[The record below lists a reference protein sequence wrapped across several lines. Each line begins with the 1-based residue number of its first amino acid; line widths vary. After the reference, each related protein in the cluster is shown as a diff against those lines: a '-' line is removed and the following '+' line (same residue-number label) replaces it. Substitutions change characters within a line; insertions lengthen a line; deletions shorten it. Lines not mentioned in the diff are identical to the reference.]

1 MRDQADIPEFLL
13 EALGKEA
20 CNEDAAM
27 VAALA
32 IAELPLLLS
41 PQIAA
46 LGRERLLGAVHP
58 LPLRY
63 APFYDRLAALWN
75 LPVAAVEAVLLR
87 ANEPSSWR
95 KPGLPGLTL
104 IDVEPGPALRGAR
117 VTLVRFARGM
127 RFPAH
132 SHPGPETLLVL
143 EGSYCDSGGRHV
155 GPGELHEMA
164 PGTQHSFRVGR
175 GEPCVAASVQFGLE
189 FTGIWMRLLTKLFG

>member
-13 EALGKEA
+13 EALGDEA
-20 CNEDAAM
+20 QSEGAI
-27 VAALA
+27 VSALS
-32 IAELPLLLS
+32 ELPTLLA
-41 PQIAA
+41 PQVAA
-46 LGRERLLGAVHP
+46 LGRERLLAAVRP

-63 APFYDRLAALWN
+63 APFYDRLAALWD
-75 LPVAAVEAVLLR
+75 LPVVAVESVLVR

-95 KPGLPGLTL
+95 KPGLPGLQL
-104 IDVEPGPALRGAR
+104 VDVEPGAALQGAR
-117 VTLVRFARGM
+117 VALVRFARGM

-132 SHPGPETLLVL
+132 SHPGREALLVL
-143 EGSYCDSGGRHV
+143 EGSYCDSDGRHV
-155 GPGELHEMA
+155 GPGDLHEMA